1 MSTRGSP
8 TKQINQTF
16 VLETCFFGKI
26 PILLYLSFLSCY
38 QSQHPEIWNVYSIV
52 VSNYFSL
59 EAKHLTLAS
68 GLNLMMTSSCTN
80 VSLFCVPRAD
90 ILHFENEIRHV
101 VLLKYSK
108 LIPKNV
114 ILDLA
119 LETHYFDKINNC
131 FIFWFFSVAFR
142 PNILNIY
149 SPWSSVTIFNR
160 RQKCEPLLP
169 VKIWWWRHHVL
180 MRRSLCCILTFHTN
194 TIKETYLLCYK
205 KRFNKDD
212 II

>member
-1 MSTRGSP
+1 MRLSLY
-8 TKQINQTF
+8 F
-16 VLETCFFGKI
+16 VC
-26 PILLYLSFLSCY
+26 P
-38 QSQHPEIWNVYSIV
+38 
-52 VSNYFSL
+52 
-59 EAKHLTLAS
+59 
-68 GLNLMMTSSCTN
+68 GLIYCT
-80 VSLFCVPRAD
+80 
-90 ILHFENEIRHV
+90 ENEIRHV

-142 PNILNIY
+142 PNILYIY

-169 VKIWWWRHHVL
+169 VKIGRWRHHVL
-180 MRRSLCCILTFHTN
+180 MRRSLCFILTFHPN
-194 TIKETYLLCYK
+194 TIREEHLLCYK
-205 KRFNKDD
+205 KDSIK